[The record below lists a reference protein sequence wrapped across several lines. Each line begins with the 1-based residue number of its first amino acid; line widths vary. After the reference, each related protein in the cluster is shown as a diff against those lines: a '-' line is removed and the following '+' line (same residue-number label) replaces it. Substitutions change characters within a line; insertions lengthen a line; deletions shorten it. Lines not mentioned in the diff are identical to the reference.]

1 MYVLF
6 LRRIRSWNCR
16 ETAARPR
23 VNIDETKFKPA
34 VTKNVNF
41 QLLKKVIEELS
52 PLITGARVERVFQ
65 ESRNGLSMIL
75 GRNSQKFI
83 LLLSPDR
90 ALPRLH
96 LVTLKPSAQET
107 TNSFTLYLRSHII
120 GGRVMSIALL
130 HEDRLAVISF
140 TKQGKEYSL
149 LFELF
154 GAAANLIFLDSSSK
168 ILSVFYPV
176 PPAEQV
182 ARPLL
187 PGLLYHLP
195 EKKSPVNASSKNT
208 VFQELEPN
216 LSPNNAAERYY
227 ERLIEERM
235 EASLRNELQSRLRQ
249 AVTKAER
256 LMNALSLDLHS
267 ADQSEEYR
275 KLGDL
280 VLGNLDKIRSG
291 MNHVSLTA
299 YDGVTTVVPL
309 DPKRSPAR
317 NAELYFKKYKKAKA
331 GWNIIMTRLSQ
342 AREELS
348 YMQTMQL
355 RLDHA
360 KDHAD
365 LIAIRT
371 ALAGR
376 GYVKT
381 DGEKRSAQ
389 RKDTSPVYR
398 KIDFL
403 GWEILV
409 GKSAAGNDYITMK
422 IARPDDLWLH
432 AEGLPGSHV
441 VVRNPRRGDIPYE
454 VLLKAASL
462 AAYFSKGRT
471 SGKVSVTYTRAGFVR
486 KPKSAKPGM
495 VLLSDRKSI
504 MVKPQDN

>member
-1 MYVLF
+1 
-6 LRRIRSWNCR
+6 
-16 ETAARPR
+16 
-23 VNIDETKFKPA
+23 
-34 VTKNVNF
+34 VNF

-52 PLITGARVERVFQ
+52 QLITGARVERVFQ
-65 ESRNGLSMIL
+65 GNRKGLFIIL
-75 GRNSQKFI
+75 GRNGKKFI

-96 LVTLKPSAQET
+96 LVTVKSSAHET
-107 TNSFTLYLRSHII
+107 TNGFTLYLRSHII

-130 HEDRLAVISF
+130 HEDRLVAISIS
-140 TKQGKEYSL
+140 KQGKEYSL

-187 PGLLYHLP
+187 PGMLYHLP
-195 EKKSPVNASSKNT
+195 EKKVPEGVSSNNT
-208 VFQELEPN
+208 IFRELEPS
-216 LSPNNAAERYY
+216 LSPNNAAEQYY
-227 ERLIEERM
+227 DRLIKEGIIT
-235 EASLRNELQSRLRQ
+235 SLRIELRSRLRH
-249 AVTKAER
+249 AFARSER
-256 LMNALSLDLHS
+256 LRSALTRDLIS
-267 ADQSEEYR
+267 ADHCEEYR

-280 VLGNLDKIRSG
+280 VLANMDNIRPG
-291 MNHVSLTA
+291 MEQVSLTD
-299 YDGVTTVVPL
+299 YHGVTTVVPL
-309 DPKRSPAR
+309 DPKRSPAG
-317 NAELYFKKYKKAKA
+317 NAEWYFKKYKKAKA
-331 GWNIIMTRLSQ
+331 GRNIIMTRLSRATEESSYIQ
-342 AREELS
+342 A
-348 YMQTMQL
+348 MQL

-371 ALAGR
+371 GLAGK
-376 GYVKT
+376 GYVKP
-381 DGEKRSAQ
+381 DGDKRPAQ
-389 RKDTSPVYR
+389 REDTSPVYR

-441 VVRNPRRGDIPYE
+441 VVRNPRSGDIPKE

-462 AAYFSKGRT
+462 AAYYSKGRN
-471 SGKVSVTYTRAGFVR
+471 SGTVSVTYTRAGFVR
-486 KPKSAKPGM
+486 KPRSAKPGM
-495 VLLSDRKSI
+495 VLLTDRKSI
-504 MVKPQDN
+504 MVKPQDS